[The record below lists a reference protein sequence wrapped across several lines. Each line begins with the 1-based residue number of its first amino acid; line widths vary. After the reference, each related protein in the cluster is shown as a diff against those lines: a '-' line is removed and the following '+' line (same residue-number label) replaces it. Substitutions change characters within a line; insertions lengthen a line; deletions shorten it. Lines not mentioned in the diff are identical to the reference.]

1 MGYKLDD
8 KDIKLTGKQWTKIGT
23 GINGDVYRYRN
34 MALKLFKKEKDTP
47 IDRYTAEYLT
57 SISTDRILLPI
68 NLLYY
73 NNTFKGYTYK
83 LVPKKGPGN
92 RMIMLPKTDLV
103 QDIRVLEKDVEI
115 LSKKQVLLNGIEPSN
130 TIFNGNLYLT
140 DPTGYRVLEGW
151 NSDELSDELEKVNK
165 YQLHLLLISLIIS
178 ELRKNN
184 FSSKDEKT
192 IKEILEM
199 RDEYEDSSEFF
210 NSIIGNNDTIKQFVK
225 KL

>member
-1 MGYKLDD
+1 MGYRLDD
-8 KDIKLTGKQWTKIGT
+8 KDIKLTGKQLTKVGT
-23 GINGDVYRYRN
+23 GVNGDVYRYHN
-34 MALKLFKKEKDTP
+34 VALKMFKKDKDTP
-47 IDRYTAEYLT
+47 IDEKTAEYL
-57 SISTDRILLPI
+57 SNISTDRILLPI

-103 QDIRVLEKDVEI
+103 QDIRVLEQDVEI

-151 NSDELSDELEKVNK
+151 NSNELSDELEKVNK
-165 YQLHLLLISLIIS
+165 YQLHLLLVSLITS

-210 NSIIGNNDTIKQFVK
+210 NSIIGNNDTVKQFVK